1 MKLKKKYIYLNIT
14 NDFNSFIL
22 FFSQMHTIDLRH
34 EFAINFTQILP
45 STCNF
50 MNSIRIKVKRKLDRA
65 QEVVWMV
72 GYDESLP
79 RGQGFNS
86 SMPLSSKL

>member
-22 FFSQMHTIDLRH
+22 YFGQMHTIDLRY
-34 EFAINFTQILP
+34 EFAIKFTEILP
-45 STCNF
+45 STCNL
-50 MNSIRIKVKRKLDRA
+50 MNSIRIKVKRKLDRV
-65 QEVVWMV
+65 QEAAWMV

-79 RGQGFNS
+79 RGQGFDS
-86 SMPLSSKL
+86 SLPLSSKL